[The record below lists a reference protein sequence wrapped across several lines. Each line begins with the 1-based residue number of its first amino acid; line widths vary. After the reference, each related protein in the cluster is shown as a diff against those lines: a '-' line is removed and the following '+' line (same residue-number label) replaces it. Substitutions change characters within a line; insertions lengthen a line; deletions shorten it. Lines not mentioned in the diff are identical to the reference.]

1 MENTTTPAAVTPAS
15 VAIRYG
21 LLIGIVT
28 VIYSLVLM
36 ATGLEQ
42 KPVLGFVTFGILI
55 VGIVLAHKYFKQNHG
70 GFMSYGQG
78 LGIATIMG
86 AVIGTLS
93 SVFRYIYVNFVDA
106 EYTQRAI
113 ETARAK
119 LEADGM
125 SDEQVEQAMSFT
137 SKMMATG
144 PLSIVFGI
152 LASAFFA
159 FLLALVISAFTK
171 NARPEFE

>member
-1 MENTTTPAAVTPAS
+1 MENTVTPAVTPAS

-21 LLIGIVT
+21 LLVGIVT
-28 VIYSLVLM
+28 VIYSLILM

-42 KPVLGFVTFGILI
+42 KPALGFVTFAILI
-55 VGIVLAHKYFKQNHG
+55 VGIVLAHKYFKQHNG

-93 SVFRYIYVNFVDA
+93 SIFRYIYVNFVDA

-113 ETARAK
+113 EAARAK
-119 LEADGM
+119 LEADGL
-125 SDEQVEQAMSFT
+125 SDEQIEQAMSIS
-137 SKMMATG
+137 SKMLATG
-144 PLSIVFGI
+144 PMSIVFGI
-152 LASAFFA
+152 LASAFFG